1 MAPKGMNASFSLC
14 QFSHLAW
21 TQHRC
26 SRKISAVTSS
36 CVNHQDI
43 VLILDLWAH
52 RPRLWV
58 WQRRFA
64 VVDVFVAD
72 EFTVCT
78 SGGKRHIQSDISNHM
93 NETKHHIGIRNQ
105 RLGIIFD
112 SNSIR
117 EYFVH
122 FWFDLIYLFSCL
134 SVFIL
139 SMRVFI
145 KCGWNKYELYLLKH
159 EGIKSHA
166 FVSKPFLDSGSW
178 WMEAS
183 CLSDRVHKSVST
195 THACKTTN
203 YCSSRWN
210 QTMMS
215 SSQPS
220 N

>member
-64 VVDVFVAD
+64 VVDVFVLRMNL
-72 EFTVCT
+72 CT

-112 SNSIR
+112 SNSIL

-122 FWFDLIYLFSCL
+122 FWFDLIYLFFFL
-134 SVFIL
+134 PE
-139 SMRVFI
+139 RV
-145 KCGWNKYELYLLKH
+145 YSLY
-159 EGIKSHA
+159 A
-166 FVSKPFLDSGSW
+166 
-178 WMEAS
+178 
-183 CLSDRVHKSVST
+183 RVYKMWVE
-195 THACKTTN
+195 
-203 YCSSRWN
+203 
-210 QTMMS
+210 
-215 SSQPS
+215 
-220 N
+220 